1 MSTNDSVVDQNSKK
15 ANLPEW
21 DLSDLYEGLRDPE
34 IDNDLAHV
42 ELSAQKFVAQYQE
55 SLKKIT
61 GIEFAT
67 AIKSYEKLNEELSK
81 ISSFAQLVFAANT
94 EDSNVSKFWQD
105 LNERITLISALILFF
120 ELEINKLDD
129 EILFKLLKT
138 PEVIDYKPWIEAIRR
153 FRPYQLPD
161 DLEKIIHEKAVAG
174 RIAWSRL
181 FDEKCPD

>member
-81 ISSFAQLVFAANT
+81 ISSFAQFWKIRLLIFFLFVPRT
-94 EDSNVSKFWQD
+94 E
-105 LNERITLISALILFF
+105 
-120 ELEINKLDD
+120 NKN
-129 EILFKLLKT
+129 
-138 PEVIDYKPWIEAIRR
+138 
-153 FRPYQLPD
+153 
-161 DLEKIIHEKAVAG
+161 IIWT
-174 RIAWSRL
+174 I
-181 FDEKCPD
+181 